1 MTKNKLNSF
10 VKRLSKE
17 YEFLKNK
24 YILRK
29 LDLNCTT
36 KTLYSEYK
44 EFNNKPLKKCEFM
57 QKLSYVGI
65 CERKTNGNNYYKYSF
80 EELKNIGES
89 NHWLHETDDYE
100 DFNEENNDIPHYDN
114 IINQQKD
121 EIENLKSEIESLKNQ
136 PKETSNTILEAD
148 ENQEMVSND
157 EEDLFESF

>member
-1 MTKNKLNSF
+1 
-10 VKRLSKE
+10 
-17 YEFLKNK
+17 
-24 YILRK
+24 
-29 LDLNCTT
+29 
-36 KTLYSEYK
+36 
-44 EFNNKPLKKCEFM
+44 M

-80 EELKNIGES
+80 EELKNIGEL